1 MKYNKARNQTMLL
14 LPIFNTFVLVL
25 TLVTTS
31 NSNPA
36 QVVQKWDQNACTL
49 VVCGPAQNG
58 LPGSDGKDGPKG
70 EKGDQGLRGIP
81 GLPGKDG
88 SPGPKGD
95 IGAEGPKG
103 DCGGRECELLKTE
116 IRDLQEQ
123 LKTLKATVSKIQ
135 KAWIFINGNSG
146 SEKTFQANGS
156 EGDFETSKATCSQA
170 GGLIASPR
178 NSAEN
183 SAIQQIVVRHNKAA
197 YIGINDIQTEGSF
210 KYLNGEAIGYSNW
223 APGEPNNVGG
233 IEDCVEVYPDGR
245 WNDKSCNEKRLII
258 CEF

>member
-1 MKYNKARNQTMLL
+1 MLL

-25 TLVTTS
+25 ILVTTS

-58 LPGSDGKDGPKG
+58 LPGSDGKDGANG
-70 EKGDQGLRGIP
+70 EKGDPGLRGIP

-95 IGAEGPKG
+95 RGAEGPKG
-103 DCGGRECELLKTE
+103 DCGGTGKQSLTVHTQKLLCSSWALLLLSEWGRNTQRWALGKP
-116 IRDLQEQ
+116 
-123 LKTLKATVSKIQ
+123 
-135 KAWIFINGNSG
+135 NSL
-146 SEKTFQANGS
+146 
-156 EGDFETSKATCSQA
+156 TSKATCSQA

-210 KYLNGEAIGYSNW
+210 KYLSGEAIEYSNW
-223 APGEPNNVGG
+223 AAREPNNLGG
-233 IEDCVEVYPDGR
+233 IEDCVEVYSDGR
-245 WNDKSCNEKRLII
+245 WNDISCNEKQLII

>member
-1 MKYNKARNQTMLL
+1 MLL
-14 LPIFNTFVLVL
+14 LPIFNTFVLVF

-103 DCGGRECELLKTE
+103 DCGGRGKQSLTMYCTSVFFL
-116 IRDLQEQ
+116 
-123 LKTLKATVSKIQ
+123 
-135 KAWIFINGNSG
+135 AWIFINGNSAG
-146 SEKTFQANGS
+146 EKTFQANGS

-258 CEF
+258 CEFLSP